1 MDRLELRIP
10 PIPLALCFGGLMW
23 LVSRFV
29 PGLRIEVPGMP
40 IAALA
45 LAAAGGALSL
55 GGVMAFRT
63 ARTTVNPL
71 HPERASTMVT
81 AGVYRL
87 SRNPMYAGLLLALAG
102 WALHLSHPLAFLFPP
117 LFFACM
123 NRFQILPEERALT
136 AKFGADYLE
145 YAKRVR
151 RWL

>member
-10 PIPLALCFGGLMW
+10 PVPLALCAGSLMW
-23 LVSRFV
+23 LASRLV
-29 PGLRIEVPGMP
+29 PGLRIELPGMP

-45 LAAAGGALSL
+45 LAAVGGMLSL
-55 GGVMAFRT
+55 GGILTFRS

-71 HPERASTMVT
+71 HPERASTMVAT
-81 AGVYRL
+81 GVYRL

-102 WALHLSHPLAFLFPP
+102 WAAHLSNPLALVFLP
-117 LFFACM
+117 LFIACM

-136 AKFGADYLE
+136 AKFGEDYLA
-145 YAKRVR
+145 YMKAVR